1 MKNAEKHIYRIID
14 ANFNRSREGLRVCE
28 EIARFAIGSKELT
41 EELKSVRHRIST
53 IKKDT
58 GSGPIELI
66 CSRDVAGDVGRDSNI
81 RARTRRADLGDIFSA
96 NMQRTKE
103 SIRVLEEFFK
113 LIDED
118 ISRRFSRL
126 RFKVYDIEQSS
137 AKRLGSLK
145 K

>member
-1 MKNAEKHIYRIID
+1 MKNSEKHIYRIID

-41 EELKSVRHRIST
+41 EKLKSVRHGIST

-58 GSGPIELI
+58 GSGPIALI
-66 CSRDVAGDVGRDSNI
+66 SSRDVAGDVGRESNI